1 MTRFLTRYVDDR
13 RGVAAVE
20 FALLV
25 PVLAGILV
33 LSFAAWESGVRKQN
47 MRSALKTAA
56 EYYMNGGVADA
67 DAREVALLS
76 WDKRPPDARVS
87 TSRRCRC
94 GSLTVECS
102 SVCNAGPPAVYVT
115 VYARAEVPDAMFG
128 SVELAERT
136 IRVR

>member
-1 MTRFLTRYVDDR
+1 MTRFLIRYVDDR

-25 PVLAGILV
+25 PVLVGVLV
-33 LSFAAWESGVRKQN
+33 LSYAAWESGVRKQN

-56 EYYMNGGVADA
+56 EYYMNGGVTDA
-67 DAREVALLS
+67 DAQEVALVS
-76 WDKRPPDARVS
+76 WDKRPSNALVT
-87 TSRRCRC
+87 TSRKCRC

-102 SVCNAGPPAVYVT
+102 SVCDAGPPAVYVT
-115 VYARAEVPDAMFG
+115 VYARAEIPDALFG
-128 SVELAERT
+128 SVESAERT